1 MENQKPTQNL
11 VLSGI
16 LSLVVLILFVLLGL
30 YLSLSDIDKG
40 TFRNLSVKE
49 IETNIDPNVVSK
61 LKTTID

>member
-30 YLSLSDIDKG
+30 YLSFSNIDKG